1 MPKIISVY
9 GKESIKIEKNR
20 ITITIPFNKIGVNA
34 FNIVSDKVYNKV
46 TNKTEDMMLDL
57 IRDNPNIT
65 ISQFVIKTNLSEP
78 GIKKNL
84 KKLKDK
90 NLIRRVGSNK
100 NGYWEIIK

>member
-1 MPKIISVY
+1 M
-9 GKESIKIEKNR
+9 
-20 ITITIPFNKIGVNA
+20 
-34 FNIVSDKVYNKV
+34 

-65 ISQFVIKTNLSEP
+65 ISQFVMKTNLSEP
-78 GIKKNL
+78 GVKKNL